1 MGARLDGARE
11 RLAAAQQIALVEIVQ
26 QLILS
31 TNFTR
36 DRTEFRHR
44 LRRLEAAAVTGIRRR
59 ATRGGAITAEEASV
73 NEAAAETVRHLIAAV
88 RHPGDPPIEM

>member
-1 MGARLDGARE
+1 MGARPDGARE
-11 RLAAAQQIALVEIVQ
+11 QLAAAQQIALVEIVQ

-36 DRTEFRHR
+36 DRIEFRHR
-44 LRRLEAAAVTGIRRR
+44 LRRLEAAALSGIRGR
-59 ATRGGAITAEEASV
+59 TKLGGAITAEEASV
-73 NEAAAETVRHLIAAV
+73 NEAAAETVRHLIASV